1 MSVLRR
7 VWEGK
12 YSLPVA
18 FWGFYV
24 LGFIA
29 CFVVSAVIL
38 MLGAFLGE
46 GGFLSAYPIAFA
58 IGFVLTDLYLLL
70 ATVGVWRSAGA
81 YWTSPI
87 WMRRIWAAAAR
98 LWVAVWMAKI
108 AFNLANGGALAIV
121 QRIVGDIE
129 F

>member
-7 VWEGK
+7 VWQGK
-12 YSLPVA
+12 YSLRVA
-18 FWGFYV
+18 FWGFYIV
-24 LGFIA
+24 GLTA
-29 CFVVSAVIL
+29 CLVVSVVIISL
-38 MLGAFLGE
+38 SAFLSY
-46 GGFLSAYPIAFA
+46 GGFLGARPIAFA
-58 IGFVLTDLYLLL
+58 IAFVLTDLYLPL

-98 LWVAVWMAKI
+98 LWVTIWIAKI
-108 AFNLANGGALAIV
+108 AFNLADGGALAIV
-121 QRIVGDIE
+121 QRIAGDIE